1 MDNDDYP
8 PSGPVTIAP
17 CLDTDEALLFEA
29 AAAKILHAC
38 TSQSQWAVADLI
50 EEELN
55 KGLTSPTRTW
65 LQAMDALREAL
76 LQNMKEAGYVAD
88 APIRV
93 NLEGALYWYTGV
105 ASLTRPE

>member
-76 LQNMKEAGYVAD
+76 LQHLKAAAYD

-93 NLEGALYWYTGV
+93 HLENTFYWYTGV
-105 ASLTRPE
+105 ALTHPE